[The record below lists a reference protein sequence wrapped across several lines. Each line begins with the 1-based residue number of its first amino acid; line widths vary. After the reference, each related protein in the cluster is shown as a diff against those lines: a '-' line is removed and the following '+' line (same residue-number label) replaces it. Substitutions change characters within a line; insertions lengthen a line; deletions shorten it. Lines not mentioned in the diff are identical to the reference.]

1 MRVVPANCSV
11 IMVSAR
17 CPLLKPL
24 TQTDAT
30 SGSVDRSKKNRVH
43 SRVPPPFSFSVLVLY
58 ETLWHRPAALLS
70 PSFASL
76 PPSQSDPQN
85 VSHIRHDTWKEGQP
99 RLAGETHNRPSH
111 GLITETHTRRQLIV
125 TLARRLPPSLAAALH
140 PSLSP
145 PRTSPTWSDP
155 AIVGAADPFLEKAS
169 ANLRF
174 LLREATTCGLD
185 GGGGEGRDIIF
196 PLIALN

>member
-43 SRVPPPFSFSVLVLY
+43 SRVPPPFSFQTFSDSSAMTLGRSRTSVSVLY
-58 ETLWHRPAALLS
+58 QTLWNRPALPFLRF
-70 PSFASL
+70 PPSL

-85 VSHIRHDTWKEGQP
+85 VSHIRHDTWK
-99 RLAGETHNRPSH
+99 
-111 GLITETHTRRQLIV
+111 V
-125 TLARRLPPSLAAALH
+125 
-140 PSLSP
+140 SP
-145 PRTSPTWSDP
+145 
-155 AIVGAADPFLEKAS
+155 I
-169 ANLRF
+169 
-174 LLREATTCGLD
+174 
-185 GGGGEGRDIIF
+185 
-196 PLIALN
+196 